1 MAKYSK
7 WRCARC
13 GYTTD
18 PAIMTAEA
26 RLYYNELKPGIKKL
40 INSLFSICNRY
51 TYDGKLNKKQR
62 TKFMYTIG
70 STKDVKDIIHGIN
83 IYMSQEMYKKGFT
96 LDYLAAIIRNNAE
109 RKDITLKAERKMR
122 GIDPPEEK

>member
-1 MAKYSK
+1 MAKYK
-7 WRCARC
+7 WRCPHC

-26 RLYYNELKPGIKKL
+26 RHFYNKLKPSIKDL
-40 INSLFSICNRY
+40 IKRLFSITNTY
-51 TYDGKLNKKQR
+51 TYNGKLNKQQR
-62 TKFMYTIG
+62 SKFVYGITKI
-70 STKDVKDIIHGIN
+70 SNIKDVIHGIN
-83 IYMSQEMYKKGFT
+83 LYMTQEMYKKGYT

-109 RKDITLKAERKMR
+109 RKEITLKAERKMR